1 MYGTIH
7 FHICRTRYP
16 ALFDYCS
23 AMTEKSRNLRNAV
36 LFRIRQHYTSYGK
49 EYLQP
54 LQEEVRKE
62 IVRTCEK
69 TGQAMPGQVIR
80 YSFMDKLLRVN
91 ENPDYF
97 SGLPMQS
104 AQAVAKE
111 TINDFENWLKALAE
125 YQKDPSLFTGKPKM
139 PKYKKCS
146 HHIVTMTN
154 QDCVIYEREDGIT
167 YLKLPKTKAKL
178 NIVFPEDAVLREV
191 KIKPY
196 YSDYEIIVV
205 YEQQKDEEEVLRP
218 YAGGIDQG
226 VENIIAFVGNDGE
239 TPILYKGGAIRAMN
253 QSYNK
258 AKAKYTGILMKGH
271 DPRTVNIH
279 TERLSAVERKRSAFL
294 RDEMHKISNH
304 LIREC
309 IRRNIGT
316 IVIGKNT
323 QWKTKAD
330 MSKQS
335 NQTFVQIPHCTLVW
349 MIRYKAERYGI
360 TVIEQEESYTSKASF
375 LDQDAIPVYGDNE
388 DHVFSGK
395 RISRGL
401 YRSKEGTV
409 ISADINA
416 ASNILRKAMPDAFSG
431 ISDYS
436 FLQNVRKVTF
446 RDLHPVG
453 RSNHEM

>member
-1 MYGTIH
+1 MYGTLH
-7 FHICRTRYP
+7 FHICRNRYP
-16 ALFDYCS
+16 ALFDYCA
-23 AMTEKSRNLRNAV
+23 AMTEKSGNLRNAV

-49 EYLQP
+49 DFLQP
-54 LQEEVRKE
+54 LQEEVRNE

-69 TGQAMPGQVIR
+69 TGRAMPKRVIS
-80 YSFMDKLLRVN
+80 YPFMDKLLRVT

-97 SGLPMQS
+97 NGLPMQS

-111 TINDFENWLKALAE
+111 TINDFENWLKALAA

-154 QDCVIYEREDGIT
+154 QDCVIYETEEGST
-167 YLKLPKTKAKL
+167 YLKFPKTKEKL
-178 NIVFPEDAVLREV
+178 NIAFPEDAVLKEV

-196 YSDYEIIVV
+196 YSDYEIIMV
-205 YEQQKDEEEVLRP
+205 YEQNTEKEEVLRP
-218 YAGGIDQG
+218 YAAGIDQG

-239 TPILYKGGAIRAMN
+239 TPILYKGGAIKAMN

-271 DPRTVNIH
+271 DPKTVSVH

-294 RDEMHKISNH
+294 RDEMQKISTH

-309 IRRNIGT
+309 VRRNIGT
-316 IVIGKNT
+316 IVIGKST
-323 QWKTKAD
+323 QWKTESG
-330 MSKQS
+330 MSKKS
-335 NQTFVQIPHCTLVW
+335 NQEFVQIPHSTLVW

-360 TVIEQEESYTSKASF
+360 TVIDQEESYTSKASF
-375 LDQDAIPVYGDNE
+375 LDHDEIPVYGDKE
-388 DHVFSGK
+388 KHVFSGK

-416 ASNILRKAMPDAFSG
+416 ASNILRKAMPDAFSR

-436 FLQNVRKVTF
+436 FLQNVMTVKF

-453 RSNHEM
+453 RSKNEM

>member
-1 MYGTIH
+1 
-7 FHICRTRYP
+7 
-16 ALFDYCS
+16 
-23 AMTEKSRNLRNAV
+23 
-36 LFRIRQHYTSYGK
+36 
-49 EYLQP
+49 
-54 LQEEVRKE
+54 
-62 IVRTCEK
+62 
-69 TGQAMPGQVIR
+69 
-80 YSFMDKLLRVN
+80 
-91 ENPDYF
+91 
-97 SGLPMQS
+97 
-104 AQAVAKE
+104 
-111 TINDFENWLKALAE
+111 
-125 YQKDPSLFTGKPKM
+125 
-139 PKYKKCS
+139 
-146 HHIVTMTN
+146 
-154 QDCVIYEREDGIT
+154 
-167 YLKLPKTKAKL
+167 
-178 NIVFPEDAVLREV
+178 
-191 KIKPY
+191 
-196 YSDYEIIVV
+196 
-205 YEQQKDEEEVLRP
+205 
-218 YAGGIDQG
+218 
-226 VENIIAFVGNDGE
+226 
-239 TPILYKGGAIRAMN
+239 MN

-271 DPRTVNIH
+271 DPKTVSVH

-294 RDEMHKISNH
+294 RDEMQKISTH

-309 IRRNIGT
+309 VRRNIGT

-323 QWKTKAD
+323 QWKTESG
-330 MSKQS
+330 MSKKS
-335 NQTFVQIPHCTLVW
+335 NQEFVQIPHSTLVW

>member
-1 MYGTIH
+1 
-7 FHICRTRYP
+7 
-16 ALFDYCS
+16 
-23 AMTEKSRNLRNAV
+23 MTEKSRNLRNAV

-49 EYLQP
+49 DSLQP
-54 LQEEVRKE
+54 LQEEVRNE
-62 IVRTCEK
+62 IIRTCEK
-69 TGQAMPGQVIR
+69 TGRTMPKRVIS

-104 AQAVAKE
+104 AQATAKE
-111 TINDFENWLKALAE
+111 TINDFENWLKALAA
-125 YQKDPSLFTGKPKM
+125 YQKDPSLFTGMPKM

-154 QDCVIYEREDGIT
+154 QDCVIYETEDGIT
-167 YLKLPKTKAKL
+167 YLKLPKTTAKL
-178 NIVFPEDAVLREV
+178 NIVFPEDAVLKEV
-191 KIKPY
+191 KIRPC
-196 YSDYEIIVV
+196 YSEYEIIAV
-205 YEQQKDEEEVLRP
+205 YEQQTEEEEVLRP
-218 YAGGIDQG
+218 YAGGIDHG
-226 VENIIAFVGNDGE
+226 AENIIAFVSNDGE
-239 TPILYKGGAIRAMN
+239 TPILYKGGAIKAMN

-271 DPRTVNIH
+271 DPKTVNVH
-279 TERLSAVERKRSAFL
+279 TGRLSAIERKRSAFL
-294 RDEMHKISNH
+294 RDEMHKISTH

-309 IRRNIGT
+309 VRRNIGT

-323 QWKTKAD
+323 QWKTKAN

-335 NQTFVQIPHCTLVW
+335 NQKFVQIPHCTLTW

-360 TVIEQEESYTSKASF
+360 RVIKQEESYTSKASF
-375 LDQDAIPVYGDNE
+375 LDQDEIPVYGDGE
-388 DHVFSGK
+388 EHIFSGK

-416 ASNILRKAMPDAFSG
+416 ASNVLRKAMPDAFSG

-436 FLQNVRKVTF
+436 FLQNVRTVKF

-453 RSNHEM
+453 RSKHEM